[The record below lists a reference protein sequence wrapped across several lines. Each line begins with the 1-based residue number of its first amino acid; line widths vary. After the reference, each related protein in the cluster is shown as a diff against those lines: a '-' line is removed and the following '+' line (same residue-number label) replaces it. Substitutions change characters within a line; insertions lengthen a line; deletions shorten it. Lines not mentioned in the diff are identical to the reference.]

1 MRALLESDLLRSV
14 SPPGKETLD
23 ALARHNRE
31 MIAAID
37 ATDISEVLRANREF
51 HFTIF
56 ELSPM
61 NQFKHEIHRL
71 WQLSEGYRTWW
82 WRLPDARTRI
92 NREHKQIIE
101 ALRKFDLERLV
112 EVSNHHRV
120 AGHEGGVVLMGS
132 LSRAETASGRHAGG
146 QPGAGPVAEAGRVG
160 ERAGDG
166 GSVPDR

>member
-1 MRALLESDLLRSV
+1 MRALLERDLLRSV

-37 ATDISEVLRANREF
+37 AADISEVLRANREF

-71 WQLSEGYRTWW
+71 WQLSEGYRTWL
-82 WRLPDARTRI
+82 WRPPHARAPGHRD
-92 NREHKQIIE
+92 HKQHI
-101 ALRKFDLERLV
+101 
-112 EVSNHHRV
+112 
-120 AGHEGGVVLMGS
+120 
-132 LSRAETASGRHAGG
+132 ETA
-146 QPGAGPVAEAGRVG
+146 
-160 ERAGDG
+160 
-166 GSVPDR
+166 